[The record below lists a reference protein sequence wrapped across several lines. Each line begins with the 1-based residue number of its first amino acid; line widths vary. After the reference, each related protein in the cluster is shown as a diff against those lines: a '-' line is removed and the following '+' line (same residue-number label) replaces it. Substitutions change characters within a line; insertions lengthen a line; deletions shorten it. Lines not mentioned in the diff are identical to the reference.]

1 MYCDKVTVHTSAE
14 TIQGRNYSRAETIRG
29 NTVSGVFI
37 KFISGVLKTCAIDN
51 SQIQGNLSYSKYQYY
66 LVPE

>member
-1 MYCDKVTVHTSAE
+1 MLKL
-14 TIQGRNYSRAETIRG
+14 
-29 NTVSGVFI
+29 SGVFI
-37 KFISGVLKTCAIDN
+37 KFVSGDLKTCAIDN

>member
-1 MYCDKVTVHTSAE
+1 MLKL
-14 TIQGRNYSRAETIRG
+14 
-29 NTVSGVFI
+29 SGVFI
-37 KFISGVLKTCAIDN
+37 KVVSGDLKTCAIDN